1 MKLEDIQL
9 PKKELINAKDFDKE
23 KWRKENPMDYLKAA
37 RILTMSKE
45 PAVTD
50 EIFKTIFQIAQLHI
64 PDTLYKYYSLTDNTE
79 KNEKK
84 FNTLLQK
91 KVFLSEVKD
100 FNDPFDC
107 KAFYYN
113 SDVLSKH
120 DRLKH
125 CNGRVIDDFSSM
137 QRVASLTEC
146 GVQSMPMW
154 AHYANNHEGFCV
166 AYDMNDCYNHTMKS
180 CTFPVQYTDQRVDI
194 TSVMDSFV
202 SAALHELEVQQLAG
216 NKTIVIDD
224 LSVIYIPIL
233 LCNIKHNSWSY
244 EKEYRCPTAAN
255 AEGIPFIDAK
265 AKEIYIGIRCNDENR
280 KRLQVIGKTLEIP
293 VHEMGFDE
301 ISAEYR
307 LCVQ

>member
-113 SDVLSKH
+113 ADVLSKH

-154 AHYANNHEGFCV
+154 AHYAHNHDGFCV
-166 AYDMNDCYNHTMKS
+166 AYDMNDQYNLAMKS
-180 CTFPVQYTDQRVDI
+180 CTFPVQYTDQRIDI
-194 TSVMDSFV
+194 TSVMNSFV
-202 SAALHELEVQQLAG
+202 EAALHELEVQQAAG
-216 NKTIVIDD
+216 NKAILIHD
-224 LSVIYIPIL
+224 LKVVYIPVL
-233 LCNIKHNSWSY
+233 LCNIKHSSWSY
-244 EKEYRCPTAAN
+244 EKEYRCTQAAQAPN
-255 AEGIPFIDAK
+255 IPFVGAK
-265 AKEIYIGIRCNDENR
+265 PKEIFIGINCKTENAT
-280 KRLQVIGKTLEIP
+280 LLHTIGDTLGIP
-293 VHEMGFDE
+293 VHQMAFDE
-301 ISAEYR
+301 VTEGYELQIK
-307 LCVQ
+307 

>member
-9 PKKELINAKDFDKE
+9 PKKELIDAKDFDKE

-37 RILTMSKE
+37 RILTMSNE
-45 PAVTD
+45 PAVTN
-50 EIFKTIFQIAQLHI
+50 EVFKRIFQITRLYI

-79 KNEKK
+79 LNEKK

-91 KVFLSEVKD
+91 KMFLSEVKD

-113 SDVLSKH
+113 ATVLSKY

-154 AHYANNHEGFCV
+154 AHYAHNHEGFCAV
-166 AYDMNDCYNHTMKS
+166 YDMNDQDNHAMKS
-180 CTFPVQYTDQRVDI
+180 CTFPVQYTDQRIDI

-202 SAALHELEVQQLAG
+202 EAALHELEVQQAAG
-216 NKTIVIDD
+216 NKVILIHD
-224 LSVIYIPIL
+224 LKVVYIPVL
-233 LCNIKHNSWSY
+233 LCNIKHSSWSY
-244 EKEYRCPTAAN
+244 EKEYRCTQAAQSPN
-255 AEGIPFIDAK
+255 IPFVGAK
-265 AKEIYIGIRCNDENR
+265 PKEILIGINCKKENATQ
-280 KRLQVIGKTLEIP
+280 LHTIGNALGIP
-293 VHEMGFDE
+293 VHQMVFDE
-301 ISAEYR
+301 VTEEYC
-307 LCVQ
+307 LQVK